1 MICFCIYTRAGS
13 FVQRFETLERAELW
27 RRFMG
32 PTNYTIRK
40 EVW

>member
-1 MICFCIYTRAGS
+1 MICFSIYTSAGS

-32 PTNYTIRK
+32 VTKYTIRK
-40 EVW
+40 EKW